1 MKLTETKRREKIRNL
16 FGLDHQY
23 YFNDKDRVELS
34 KMSDM
39 ARNDT
44 LKKRM
49 EMIEKKS
56 EVMKMSY
63 KVQQEAK

>member
-1 MKLTETKRREKIRNL
+1 
-16 FGLDHQY
+16 
-23 YFNDKDRVELS
+23 
-34 KMSDM
+34 MSDM

-56 EVMKMSY
+56 EVMKVSY
-63 KVQQEAK
+63 KLQQEAK

>member
-1 MKLTETKRREKIRNL
+1 MT
-16 FGLDHQY
+16 
-23 YFNDKDRVELS
+23 
-34 KMSDM
+34 DM

-56 EVMKMSY
+56 EVVKMSY